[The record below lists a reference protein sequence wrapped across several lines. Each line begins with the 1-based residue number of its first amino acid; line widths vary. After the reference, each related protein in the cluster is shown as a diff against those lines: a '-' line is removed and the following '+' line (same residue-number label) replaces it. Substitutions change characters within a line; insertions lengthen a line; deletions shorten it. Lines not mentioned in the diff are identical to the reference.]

1 MSGVETR
8 VVAPG
13 EADMRL
19 DRWFR
24 LHFPDLGHGH
34 LQKLLRTGQVRV
46 DGRRAKAGAR
56 LTAGA
61 EIRVPPLSAHAGE
74 GKGERGPPAGPRP
87 KAAPSEAD
95 AAFIRSLVLYKDDD
109 VIAIDKPPG
118 LAVQGGTG
126 TRRHVDG
133 MLEGLRFDAPEA
145 PRLVHRLDRDTSG
158 VLLLGRSRAAA
169 AALGK
174 AFKGR
179 DVRKLYWAI
188 VVGVPE
194 PWQGRIDLPVAK
206 LPGKAGEKM
215 AVDQEDGQRA
225 ITYYRVMEVA
235 GRRLAWVALW
245 PQTGRTHQ
253 LRVHCSALG
262 WPILGDGKY
271 GGQAAFI
278 AGHGLSRKLHLHA
291 RTLSLPHPVTGAPL
305 IVRAPLPDH
314 MRETWNFFGFDPEN
328 AEDPFAELT

>member
-1 MSGVETR
+1 MSRVETR
-8 VVAPG
+8 TVTPG

-24 LHFPDLGHGH
+24 MHFPDLGHGH

-61 EIRVPPLSAHAGE
+61 EICVPPLSAHTGE
-74 GKGERGPPAGPRP
+74 SKDERGPPAGPKP
-87 KAAPSEAD
+87 KAPPSEAD
-95 AAFIRSLVLYKDDD
+95 IAFIRSRVLYRDDD

-126 TRRHVDG
+126 THRHVDA
-133 MLEGLRFDAPEA
+133 MLEGLRFDAPET

-174 AFKGR
+174 AFKGK
-179 DVRKLYWAI
+179 DVRKIYWAI

-194 PWQGRIDLPVAK
+194 PRQGRIELPIAK

-215 AVDQEDGQRA
+215 AVDHEAGQRA
-225 ITYYRVMEVA
+225 VTFYRVLEVA

-253 LRVHCSALG
+253 LRVHCAALG

-271 GGQAAFI
+271 GGQGAFI
-278 AGHGLSRKLHLHA
+278 AGDGLSRKLHLHA
-291 RTLSLPHPVTGAPL
+291 RAVALPHPVTGAPL

-314 MRETWNFFGFDPEN
+314 MKKTWAFFRFDSEN
-328 AEDPFAELT
+328 MEDPFAELR

>member
-24 LHFPDLGHGH
+24 LHFPELAHGR

-56 LTAGA
+56 LSAGA
-61 EIRVPPLSAHAGE
+61 EIRVPPLGESKSAGKDAG
-74 GKGERGPPAGPRP
+74 RAPAASRA

-95 AAFIRSLVLYKDDD
+95 IAFIRSLVLYRDDD

-126 TRRHVDG
+126 TRRHIDG

-179 DVRKLYWAI
+179 GIRKLYWAI
-188 VVGVPE
+188 VVGLPD
-194 PWQGRIDLPVAK
+194 PRAGRVELPIAK

-215 AVDQEDGQRA
+215 AVDPEKGQRA
-225 ITYYRVMEVA
+225 VTYYRVMEAA

-253 LRVHCSALG
+253 LRVHCAALG

-291 RTLSLPHPVTGAPL
+291 RALALPHPVTGAPL

-314 MRETWNFFGFDPEN
+314 MRETWKFFGFDFEN
-328 AEDPFAELT
+328 TEDPFAELS